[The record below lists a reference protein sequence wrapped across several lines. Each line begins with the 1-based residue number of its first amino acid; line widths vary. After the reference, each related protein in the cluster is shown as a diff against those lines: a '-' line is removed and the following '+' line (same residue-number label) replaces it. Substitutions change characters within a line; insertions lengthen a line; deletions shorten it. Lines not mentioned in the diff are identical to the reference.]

1 MSEVIEAEL
10 TWTGQRFETGVSVV
24 VGDDG
29 RIARV
34 GRLNREATRVLEG
47 QALLPGFVNAHSHGF
62 QRGLRGQGERFA
74 NGTGSFWSWRDAMY
88 SLVEQLGPEDFL
100 AVTTQAFL
108 EMRASGITTVGEFH
122 YFHHGPATRD
132 FGYDRLVLKAA
143 RAAQIRLVLL
153 VAYYRTGGV
162 GKPLG
167 HGQRRFETSS
177 PEAYWSAFNSIS
189 TLLTPN
195 QSMGAVVH
203 SIRAADLGELH
214 VMHAEAMRRGLP
226 FHLHVEEQRQEVE
239 EAKAAY
245 GKTPMR
251 ALLDTI
257 GRADHVTAV
266 HCTHTTA
273 EDRAAFLEAGGRIC
287 LCPLT
292 EANLGD
298 GIPHLD
304 GIPLERLCLGSD
316 SNARIDLVEEMRWLE
331 YGQRLRGETR
341 GALTDAEGH
350 VARNLLAAATSGGA
364 AALGVEAGAIRQG
377 SWADFAVIDLNTL
390 ELAGATADTL
400 VDALIFGADA
410 GVVTST
416 CVAGIWQHHRFPRRP

>member
-1 MSEVIEAEL
+1 MTEVIEAEL
-10 TWTGQRFETGVSVV
+10 TWTGNRFESGVSVV

-34 GRLNREATRVLEG
+34 GRLNREATRILEG

-62 QRGLRGQGERFA
+62 QRGLRGQAERYSSGA
-74 NGTGSFWSWRDAMY
+74 GSFWSWRDAMY
-88 SLVEQLGPEDFL
+88 ALVEQLGPEDFL
-100 AVTTQAFL
+100 NVTTQAFL
-108 EMRASGITTVGEFH
+108 EMRAGGITTVGEFH
-122 YFHHGPATRD
+122 YFHHGPATKD

-167 HGQRRFETSS
+167 QGQRRFETSS
-177 PEAYWSAFNSIS
+177 PEAYWGAFDSIAK
-189 TLLTPN
+189 LLTPN

-203 SIRAADLGELH
+203 SIRAADLDELK

-226 FHLHVEEQRQEVE
+226 FHMHVEEQRQEVE
-239 EAKAAY
+239 ESTTAY
-245 GKTPMR
+245 GRTPMR
-251 ALLDTI
+251 VLLDTI
-257 GRADHVTAV
+257 GQADHVTAV
-266 HCTHTTA
+266 HCTHTTT
-273 EDRAAFLEAGGRIC
+273 EDREAFLAAGGRIC

-298 GIPHLD
+298 GIAGLD
-304 GIPLERLCLGSD
+304 GVALDRLCLGTD
-316 SNARIDLVEEMRWLE
+316 SNSRIDLVEEMRWLE
-331 YGQRLRGETR
+331 YAQRLRREKR
-341 GALTDAEGH
+341 GALADGEGH
-350 VARNLLAAATSGGA
+350 VARNMLAAATSGGA

-377 SWADFAVIDLNTL
+377 LWADFTVVDLNAM
-390 ELAGATADTL
+390 ELAGATPDTL
-400 VDALIFGADA
+400 AEALIFGADA
-410 GVVTST
+410 SVVTST

>member
-1 MSEVIEAEL
+1 MTEVLAAEL
-10 TWTGQRFETGVSVV
+10 TWTGQKFDTGISVV
-24 VGDDG
+24 VGEDG

-62 QRGLRGQGERFA
+62 QRGLRGQAERFTH
-74 NGTGSFWSWRDAMY
+74 GTGSFWSWRDAMY
-88 SLVEQLGPEDFL
+88 ALVEQLGPEDFL

-122 YFHHGPATRD
+122 YFHHGPATKD

-162 GKPLG
+162 GRPLG
-167 HGQRRFETSS
+167 QGQRRFETSS
-177 PEAYWSAFNSIS
+177 PEAYWAAFDSIA

-203 SIRAADLGELH
+203 SIRAADLDELR
-214 VMHAEAMRRGLP
+214 VMHGEAMRRGLP
-226 FHLHVEEQRQEVE
+226 FHMHVEEQRQELE
-239 EAKAAY
+239 ESRAAY
-245 GKTPMR
+245 GRTPMR

-266 HCTHTTA
+266 HCTHTA
-273 EDRAAFLEAGGRIC
+273 VEDRDAFLEAGGRIC

-298 GIPHLD
+298 GIAGLEGVALD
-304 GIPLERLCLGSD
+304 RLCLGTD
-316 SNARIDLVEEMRWLE
+316 SNSRIDLVEEMRWLE
-331 YGQRLRGETR
+331 YAQRLRREQR
-341 GALTDAEGH
+341 GAFPDAEGH
-350 VARNLLAAATSGGA
+350 IARNLLAAATSGGA
-364 AALGVEAGAIRQG
+364 AALGIEAGAIRQG
-377 SWADFAVIDLNTL
+377 WWADFVTVDLNTL

-400 VDALIFGADA
+400 AEALIFGADA
-410 GVVTST
+410 SVVTST